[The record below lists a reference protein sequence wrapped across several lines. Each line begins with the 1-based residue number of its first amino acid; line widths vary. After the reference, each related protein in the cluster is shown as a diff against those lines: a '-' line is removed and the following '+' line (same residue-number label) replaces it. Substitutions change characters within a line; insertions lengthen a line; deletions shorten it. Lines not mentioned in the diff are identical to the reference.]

1 MKPPLRD
8 LQTAIAETIAGEE
21 KAYDIVAM
29 CKFFGLQTDEGG
41 DPWYSKRL
49 YVLSLVKQHSESS
62 LIDLATRV
70 IGRYQSDNLK
80 IVLSQFTGGVSGE
93 IKNIIFAAN
102 GPKPELVLTDAV
114 HNTVDIVANAQ
125 YCLVYD
131 KPITSKGLLWSDL
144 VSWWKEKSSGESD
157 QVERDLYARL
167 KSSLGSKVEELLF
180 FTYFKE
186 FKTELGEN
194 LPALVPQVYLH
205 YDPKTLKELQGKR
218 RIPRERM
225 DFLLLFSDRSRVVL
239 EVDGKQHYAQGDLA
253 SPQEYARMVSED
265 RKLRLRGYEV
275 YRFGGFELTDS
286 EAGKTILKE
295 FFKALFDKHGITLSC

>member
-8 LQTAIAETIAGEE
+8 LQDAIAETIAGEE
-21 KAYDIVAM
+21 KAYDIVEM
-29 CKFFGLQTDEGG
+29 CKYFGLPTKEDD
-41 DPWYSKRL
+41 DPKYSKRI
-49 YVLSLVKQHSESS
+49 YVLSLIKPQSESF

-70 IGRYQSDNLK
+70 IERYQSDNLK
-80 IVLSQFTGGVSGE
+80 IVLSRFMGGVSGE

-125 YCLVYD
+125 YCLVYN

-144 VSWWKEKSSGESD
+144 VSWWKEKRSGDSD

-167 KSSLGSKVEELLF
+167 KASLGSKVEEFLF
-180 FTYFKE
+180 YTYFKE
-186 FKTELGEN
+186 FKTKLGEN

-225 DFLLLFSDRSRVVL
+225 DFLILFSDRSRIVL

-295 FFKALFDKHGITLSC
+295 FFRVLFDKHGITLSS

>member
-1 MKPPLRD
+1 MKPSLKD
-8 LQTAIAETIAGEE
+8 LQEAIAQTIAFEE

-29 CKFFGLQTDEGG
+29 CKFFGLQTEEGG
-41 DPWYSKRL
+41 NPWDSKRV
-49 YVLSLVKQHSESS
+49 YVLSLVKRQSENF
-62 LIDLATRV
+62 LIELAERV
-70 IGRYQSDNLK
+70 IERYDSDELR
-80 IVLSQFTGGVSGE
+80 IVLNRFTGGVSGE

-114 HNTVDIVANAQ
+114 QNTVDIVANAE

-131 KPITSKGLLWSDL
+131 RPVNSRGLLWSDL
-144 VSWWKEKSSGESD
+144 VSWWRAKVGGEDD
-157 QVERDLYARL
+157 QAERSLYSRL
-167 KSSLGSKVEELLF
+167 KASLASKPEEIVF

-186 FKTELGEN
+186 FRTRVGEK

-225 DFLLLFSDRSRVVL
+225 DFLLLFSDKSRVVL
-239 EVDGKQHYAQGDLA
+239 EVDGKQHYAKGDLA

-275 YRFGGFELTDS
+275 YRFGGFELTEP
-286 EAGKTILKE
+286 EASRMMLRD
-295 FFKALFDKHGITLSC
+295 FFRVLFEQHSIALNF

>member
-8 LQTAIAETIAGEE
+8 LQDAIAETIAGEE
-21 KAYDIVAM
+21 MAYDIVEM
-29 CKFFGLQTDEGG
+29 CKYFGLQTDGGG
-41 DPWYSKRL
+41 DPWKSKRL
-49 YVLSLVKQHSESS
+49 YVLSLIKPKSEDF
-62 LIDLATRV
+62 LIDLATKV
-70 IGRYQSDNLK
+70 IERYQSDKLK
-80 IVLSQFTGGVSGE
+80 VVLSRFTGGVSGE

-102 GPKPELVLTDAV
+102 GPKPDLVLTDAV

-131 KPITSKGLLWSDL
+131 KPITSKGLLWNDL
-144 VSWWKEKSSGESD
+144 VSWWKEKSGCDDD
-157 QVERDLYARL
+157 QAERNLYFRL
-167 KSSLGSKVEELLF
+167 KASLGSKVEELLF
-180 FTYFKE
+180 LTYYRE
-186 FKTELGEN
+186 FMTQLGEK

-225 DFLLLFSDRSRVVL
+225 DFLMLFSDTSRIVL
-239 EVDGKQHYAQGDLA
+239 EVDGKHHYAKGDVA

-275 YRFGGFELTDS
+275 YRFGGFELS
-286 EAGKTILKE
+286 EAEVGKTILKG
-295 FFKALFDKHGITLSC
+295 FFRALFDKHGIALD

>member
-8 LQTAIAETIAGEE
+8 LQDAIAETIAGEE
-21 KAYDIVAM
+21 MAYDIVEM
-29 CKFFGLQTDEGG
+29 CKYFGLQTDGGG
-41 DPWYSKRL
+41 DPWKSKRL
-49 YVLSLVKQHSESS
+49 YVLSLIKPKSEDF
-62 LIDLATRV
+62 LIDLATKV
-70 IGRYQSDNLK
+70 IERYQSDKLK
-80 IVLSQFTGGVSGE
+80 VVLSRFTGGVSGE

-102 GPKPELVLTDAV
+102 GPKPDLVLTDAV

-131 KPITSKGLLWSDL
+131 KPITSKGLLWNDL
-144 VSWWKEKSSGESD
+144 VSWWKEKSGCDDD
-157 QVERDLYARL
+157 QAERKLYFRL
-167 KSSLGSKVEELLF
+167 KASLGSKVEELLF
-180 FTYFKE
+180 LTYYRE
-186 FKTELGEN
+186 FMTQLGEK

-225 DFLLLFSDRSRVVL
+225 DFLMLFSDTSRIVL
-239 EVDGKQHYAQGDLA
+239 EVDGKHHYAKGDVA

-275 YRFGGFELTDS
+275 YRFGGFELS
-286 EAGKTILKE
+286 EAEVGKTILKG
-295 FFKALFDKHGITLSC
+295 FFRALFDKHGIALD

>member
-1 MKPPLRD
+1 MKPPIRD
-8 LQTAIAETIAGEE
+8 LQDAIAETIAGEE
-21 KAYDIVAM
+21 KAYDIVSM
-29 CKFFGLQTDEGG
+29 CKYFGLQAEEG
-41 DPWYSKRL
+41 DNPWGSKRL
-49 YVLSLVKQHSESS
+49 YVLSLIKYQSEDF
-62 LIDLATRV
+62 LIDLATKV
-70 IGRYQSDNLK
+70 IERYQSDNLK
-80 IVLSQFTGGVSGE
+80 LVLSRFIGGVSGE

-102 GPKPELVLTDAV
+102 GPKPDLVLTDAV
-114 HNTVDIVANAQ
+114 HNTINIVANAE

-144 VSWWKEKSSGESD
+144 VSWWKEKSGCDDEL
-157 QVERDLYARL
+157 VEQNLYLRL
-167 KSSLGSKVEELLF
+167 KASLGSKVEEFLF

-186 FKTELGEN
+186 FKTKLGEK

-225 DFLLLFSDRSRVVL
+225 DFLILFSDKDRVVL
-239 EVDGKQHYAQGDLA
+239 EVDGKHHYAKGDLA

-275 YRFGGFELTDS
+275 YRFGGFELS
-286 EAGKTILKE
+286 EFEVGRTILLKD
-295 FFKALFDKHGITLSC
+295 FFSKLFDKHGTALG

>member
-1 MKPPLRD
+1 MKPPLKD
-8 LQTAIAETIAGEE
+8 LQEAIAQTIAYEE
-21 KAYDIVAM
+21 KAYDIIEM
-29 CKFFGLQTDEGG
+29 CKFFGLQTEDGG

-49 YVLSLVKQHSESS
+49 YILSLVKRQSEDF
-62 LIDLATRV
+62 LIELAERV
-70 IGRYQSDNLK
+70 IERYDSDELRV
-80 IVLSQFTGGVSGE
+80 VLSRFTGGVSGE

-114 HNTVDIVANAQ
+114 HNTVDIVANAE

-131 KPITSKGLLWSDL
+131 RPINSRGLLWSDL
-144 VSWWKEKSSGESD
+144 VSWWRAKVGCED
-157 QVERDLYARL
+157 AQAERSLYSRL
-167 KSSLGSKVEELLF
+167 KASLASKPEEIVF

-186 FKTELGEN
+186 FRKRVGEK
-194 LPALVPQVYLH
+194 LPALLPQVYLH

-225 DFLLLFSDRSRVVL
+225 DFLLLFSDKNRVVL
-239 EVDGKQHYAQGDLA
+239 EVDGKQHYAQGNLA

-275 YRFGGFELTDS
+275 YRFGGFELTEP
-286 EAGKTILKE
+286 EASRTLLKD
-295 FFKALFDKHGITLSC
+295 FFRVLFERHGITLNF

>member
-8 LQTAIAETIAGEE
+8 LQDAIAETIAGEE
-21 KAYDIVAM
+21 KSYDIVEM
-29 CKFFGLQTDEGG
+29 CKFFGLQTKEADN
-41 DPWYSKRL
+41 PWGSKRL
-49 YVLSLVKQHSESS
+49 YVLSLIKYQSESF
-62 LIDLATRV
+62 LIDLATKV
-70 IGRYQSDNLK
+70 IERYQSDDLK
-80 IVLSQFTGGVSGE
+80 VVLSRFIGGVSGE

-102 GPKPELVLTDAV
+102 GPKPDLVLTDAV
-114 HNTVDIVANAQ
+114 HNTIDIVANAE

-144 VSWWKEKSSGESD
+144 VSWWKEKSGCDDEL
-157 QVERDLYARL
+157 VEQNLYLRL
-167 KSSLGSKVEELLF
+167 KASLGSKVEEFLF

-186 FKTELGEN
+186 FKTKLGEK

-225 DFLLLFSDRSRVVL
+225 DFLILFSDKDRVVL
-239 EVDGKQHYAQGDLA
+239 EVDGKHHYAKGDLA

-275 YRFGGFELTDS
+275 YRFGGFELTDA
-286 EAGKTILKE
+286 EAGKTLLKE
-295 FFKALFDKHGITLSC
+295 FFRALFDK

>member
-1 MKPPLRD
+1 MKPPLKD
-8 LQTAIAETIAGEE
+8 LQEAIAQTIAFEE
-21 KAYDIVAM
+21 KAYDIVEM
-29 CKFFGLQTDEGG
+29 CKFFGLQTEEGG
-41 DPWYSKRL
+41 DPWSSKRL
-49 YVLSLVKQHSESS
+49 YVLSLVKRQSENF
-62 LIDLATRV
+62 LIELAERV
-70 IGRYQSDNLK
+70 IERYDSDELR
-80 IVLSQFTGGVSGE
+80 IVLSRFTSGVSGE

-114 HNTVDIVANAQ
+114 HNTVDIVANAK

-131 KPITSKGLLWSDL
+131 RPINSRGLLWSDL
-144 VSWWKEKSSGESD
+144 VSWWRAKVDCEED
-157 QVERDLYARL
+157 QAERSLYSRL
-167 KSSLGSKVEELLF
+167 KASLASKPEEIMF

-186 FKTELGEN
+186 FRTSVGER

-225 DFLLLFSDRSRVVL
+225 DFLLLFSDKNRVVL
-239 EVDGKQHYAQGDLA
+239 EVDGKQHYAKGDLA

-275 YRFGGFELTDS
+275 YRFGGYELTEPDAS
-286 EAGKTILKE
+286 RSMLRD
-295 FFKALFDKHGITLSC
+295 FLRVLFERHGIALNF